1 MLAFILSPPDLIR
14 RVCSCSLHTNSAFQM
29 PFCICWAFARVAART
44 MCSTIS
50 MHNHAYL
57 NIILTCFLPVKPF
70 FMIFLDLFWLRFRFI
85 LRDFCTWFPFFFFL
99 IRSFIFSDLF
109 SANILFYFLAG
120 NFRTFLFVVWI
131 CFQGAVWALFLG
143 YILGGTFAL
152 FPLHSAAIRLTCF
165 SLFYSLCSDPF
176 DMFFIIL
183 FTLQRSIWHVFN
195 YSAHSAAFRLTCFS
209 LCCLLC
215 FYCFVLLHNIAFP
228 RRPL

>member
-85 LRDFCTWFPFFFFL
+85 LRDFYTWFPFFFFL
-99 IRSFIFSDLF
+99 IRSFKFSDLF
-109 SANILFYFLAG
+109 SSNILFYFLAG
-120 NFRTFLFVVWI
+120 NFRTFLFVLQI
-131 CFQGAVWALFLG
+131 FFRGAVRALLG
-143 YILGGTFAL
+143 SLLGGHFSL
-152 FPLHSAAIRLTCF
+152 FPLHSAVIRLTCF
-165 SLFYSLCSDPF
+165 SLFCSLCGSLCSVPF
-176 DMFFIIL
+176 GMFFIML
-183 FTLQRSIWHVFN
+183 LTLQRSVWHVF
-195 YSAHSAAFRLTCFS
+195 YYAAHFAFIVLYCCIISLFLAALYNR
-209 LCCLLC
+209 
-215 FYCFVLLHNIAFP
+215 
-228 RRPL
+228 